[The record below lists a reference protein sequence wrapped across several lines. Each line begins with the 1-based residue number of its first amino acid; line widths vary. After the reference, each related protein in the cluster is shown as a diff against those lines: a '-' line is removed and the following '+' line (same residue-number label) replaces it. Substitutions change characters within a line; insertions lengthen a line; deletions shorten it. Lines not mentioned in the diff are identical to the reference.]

1 MDYAVQWR
9 ISTETD
15 RQLILIATA
24 LRFTPLRPW
33 NPMATQLYLVLIET
47 SGNQAFIFST
57 NKLKENVGA
66 SEATYRVCG
75 EWVLEAIHSV
85 TDKACNLWS
94 PNVAQLR
101 TNLVHQP
108 KIVENPDQLVEI
120 IVLASG
126 KTLLLTRTE
135 AIAKAIITKVTLK
148 ALKEAP
154 GVDVCGLYVQ
164 FDWET
169 KNLGDVNHQ
178 VHEQYAAVQASRPG
192 VIHRFPRLPVVAECS
207 TSGLPAAKLCKA
219 PGNGDR
225 YIPKSQVSLSKE
237 GFRDRAYD
245 RINRLVSKN
254 LIRDLD
260 KLESSDWLAIVHVD
274 GNGLGEIFL
283 KFHEHLARIESG
295 HDVAKFNE
303 HYVSYLRKFSIA
315 LDECTEA
322 AFIET
327 LNAVFPASGEA
338 DSAEIPLV
346 PLILGGDDLTVIC
359 EGKDALRFTHTFLK
373 HFEEKTSQNGAIKG
387 MAKQALGQ
395 AKLSACAGI
404 AIVKPHFPFSEAYH
418 LAEQLIKSAKTVKQK
433 IAWPNEPGK
442 LYPCSAI
449 DFHIVY
455 DSSNL
460 DLTRI
465 RGHLYVDRDAT
476 GKAQTFL
483 CGKPYV
489 VTAAEHLEQA
499 HPDGQAWA
507 QRHRWE
513 SFEEAVKAINK
524 KGLPSSQA
532 HTLRQTLFS
541 GREATMAYLELIQMR
556 YQNDG
561 ELEGLLPLFYPDGPM
576 MLTRFLDAIDA
587 QGFLVPNDITTS
599 SK

>member
-1 MDYAVQWR
+1 
-9 ISTETD
+9 
-15 RQLILIATA
+15 
-24 LRFTPLRPW
+24 
-33 NPMATQLYLVLIET
+33 MATYYLVLIET

-85 TDKACNLWS
+85 TDGACNLWS
-94 PNVAQLR
+94 TNVAKLR
-101 TNLVHQP
+101 ANLVHQP

-154 GVDVCGLYVQ
+154 GVDVCGLYIQ

-178 VHEQYAAVQASRPG
+178 VHEQFAAVQASRPG
-192 VIHRFPRLPVVAECS
+192 VVNRFPRLPVVAECS

-225 YIPKSQVSLSKE
+225 YVAKSQVSLSKE
-237 GFRDRAYD
+237 GFRDRAYE

-283 KFHEHLARIESG
+283 KFHEHLARIES
-295 HDVAKFNE
+295 DKNLTKFNE
-303 HYVSYLRKFSIA
+303 HYVAYLRKFSIA
-315 LDECTEA
+315 LDCCTEE
-322 AFIET
+322 AFIKT
-327 LNAVFPASGEA
+327 LSEIFPSPSSDG
-338 DSAEIPLV
+338 IPLV

-359 EGKDALRFTHTFLK
+359 EGKDALRFTHSFLR
-373 HFEEKTSQNGAIKG
+373 HFETRTSKSPDIQSLAEK
-387 MAKQALGQ
+387 ALGK

-404 AIVKPHFPFSEAYH
+404 AIVKSHFPFSEAYQ
-418 LAEQLIKSAKTVKQK
+418 LAAQLIKSAKTVKQK
-433 IAWPNEPGK
+433 ITWPNEPGK
-442 LYPCSAI
+442 PYPCSAI

-460 DLTRI
+460 DLVRI
-465 RGHLYVDRDAT
+465 RNHLYVDRDT
-476 GKAQTFL
+476 QGKAQTYL

-489 VTAAEHLEQA
+489 VTDEKDLAQA
-499 HPDGQAWA
+499 NSTGQAWA
-507 QRHRWE
+507 QQHRW
-513 SFEEAVKAINK
+513 SNFERAVEALA
-524 KGLPSSQA
+524 KGALPSGQA

-541 GREATMAYLELIQMR
+541 GQAATEAYLGLIQMR
-556 YQNDG
+556 YEG
-561 ELEGLLPLFYPDGPM
+561 ESSQEKLTNLLPLFYPEPSEKSDASM

-587 QGFLVPNDITTS
+587 QGFLSPVD
-599 SK
+599 